1 MKSSGSVW
9 FVYGVAVVVTFLIG
23 LLAFSVFVLSKVF
36 GSSEPDPAPAPPA
49 VTQAAPAPTP
59 TPKTTAVKVF
69 EIRPVVAD
77 DRQLVL
83 IVATPAGCTR
93 SLRATTYAEGPG
105 AVAVRITQ
113 QAYRT
118 GCTWQRKPVL
128 ATATRPLGTRS
139 LIINGT
145 LWTPTPTGGYQ
156 QALTTTSSSTRTSG
170 T

>member
-23 LLAFSVFVLSKVF
+23 LLAFSVFVLAKVF

-49 VTQAAPAPTP
+49 VTQAAPTPAPAP
-59 TPKTTAVKVF
+59 APRTTVAKVF

-83 IVATPAGCTR
+83 VVATPAGCTR
-93 SLRATTYAEGPG
+93 FLRATTYAEGPG
-105 AVAVRITQ
+105 AVAIRVTQ
-113 QAYRT
+113 QADRA

-128 ATATRPLGTRS
+128 ATAARAVGGRT
-139 LIINGT
+139 LIVNGT
-145 LWTPTPTGGYQ
+145 VWTPTAGGVYRL
-156 QALTTTSSSTRTSG
+156 ALADATRTSG
-170 T
+170 